1 MIGRGRLKKLHEL
14 GQGGSL
20 QLRPSWKGL
29 TADSWRQMA
38 FPATGAERP
47 SRKGVLGG
55 VPGDGCSER
64 NRSRFHGGQLAVP
77 VWSLEVLGIGGY
89 QPMTQCPILW
99 CETWGTACTESSEC
113 STSPGQNQ
121 ESGSSSGSLSPA
133 SCPLTLKG
141 SG

>member
-29 TADSWRQMA
+29 TADSWRQIA

-47 SRKGVLGG
+47 SPKGVLGG
-55 VPGDGCSER
+55 MPGDGCSER

-77 VWSLEVLGIGGY
+77 VWSLEALGIGGY
-89 QPMTQCPILW
+89 QPMTQYPILW
-99 CETWGTACTESSEC
+99 CVCKGPEARGWFSEMKI
-113 STSPGQNQ
+113 SVAEVWTSL
-121 ESGSSSGSLSPA
+121 EA
-133 SCPLTLKG
+133 VR
-141 SG
+141 